1 MTEPHSLTLAESDF
15 DPDAL
20 ELIVTVPHDEADSD
34 TDELKLGDDDTV
46 SVTLTDALVDDD
58 EEMDALGLIVVVP
71 HDDPESDGDALAD
84 AD

>member
-34 TDELKLGDDDTV
+34 TDGLKLGD
-46 SVTLTDALVDDD
+46 ALANIRARGTYVKGKP
-58 EEMDALGLIVVVP
+58 ERQAQLNALGMEWGSWMV
-71 HDDPESDGDALAD
+71 E
-84 AD
+84 